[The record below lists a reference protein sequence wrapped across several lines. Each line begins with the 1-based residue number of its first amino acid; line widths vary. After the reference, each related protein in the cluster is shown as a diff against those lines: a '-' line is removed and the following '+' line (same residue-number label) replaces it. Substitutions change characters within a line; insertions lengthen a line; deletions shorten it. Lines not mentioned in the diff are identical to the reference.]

1 MADRK
6 RNDKKTSVSII
17 FVKFVRLTTQ
27 LLTKKNIAMCNL
39 KDLKSFPTGNATI
52 EQNEK
57 SIIIENLSN
66 SGADGILIDTNGA
79 KDFVLNFKEF
89 EVGID
94 NSVNISHIGIDKYG
108 RTKVLAQQ
116 SIYVNPE
123 NKRVEFAFNS
133 RLSSKKSVL
142 LVGKIEER
150 VTFQGRY
157 LNPDFNPNI
166 NWWPIAAA
174 IGLYVLDKVDYSY
187 THTSNSDGSSSSSHT
202 VSWNGINSGGGGGL
216 TTFDGVRFDADD
228 LNYVSEEIIPK
239 GVPLN
244 ELKYVQITARNYRS
258 LEIIGVKTC

>member
-1 MADRK
+1 
-6 RNDKKTSVSII
+6 
-17 FVKFVRLTTQ
+17 
-27 LLTKKNIAMCNL
+27 MCNL
-39 KDLKSFPTGNATI
+39 KDLKCFPTGNANI
-52 EQNEK
+52 VQNED

-66 SGADGILIDTNGA
+66 SGVDGILIDTNGA

-89 EVGID
+89 QVGID
-94 NSVNISHIGIDKYG
+94 NSVNISHIGIDELG
-108 RTKVLAQQ
+108 RTKILAQQ
-116 SIYVNPE
+116 AIYVNPE

-133 RLSSKKSVL
+133 RLSSKKSIL

-150 VTFQGRY
+150 VSFQGRY

-166 NWWPIAAA
+166 NWWPLAAA
-174 IGLYVLDKVDYSY
+174 VGLYVLDKVDYSY

-202 VSWNGINSGGGGGL
+202 VSWNGVNTGGGGGL
-216 TTFDGVRFDADD
+216 TTIDGIRFDADD

-244 ELKYVQITARNYRS
+244 ELKYIQITARNYKS